1 VTLCFFLAA
10 LLPWLHWDQGPAT
23 ADAVKQAGIE
33 RLYVPAGQESAWK
46 AAGFEAR
53 SFDAAQFVK
62 LPAPGVEYKMNV
74 AAATSMPWVDANGWR
89 FERDRGGHAYYY
101 NVPWRKAPLAAAEA
115 YVYGVEA
122 VIHPDARDIGAF
134 GQMLAFLR
142 NIDRPPM
149 PVMANI
155 GIIDDGSAA
164 TGEVLNLMARRNLLF
179 QLVQAPDPKKYDLSV
194 QIGTKEFPKEEAANP
209 YAFATLIRQKLTDE
223 KRLLRIYGSDV
234 VLGRMAGDGEQ
245 VRVHLINYGGGK
257 VEGLRVRV
265 RGEYPHGALAAIG
278 VKTTALV
285 DLNAADGATEFTIAE
300 MGVYAVVDL
309 KR

>member
-1 VTLCFFLAA
+1 MLGCFLAA
-10 LLPWLHWDQGPAT
+10 LLPWLYWDQGPAT
-23 ADAVKQAGIE
+23 ADAVKQAGIA

-53 SFDAAQFVK
+53 AFDAAKFIK

-74 AAATSMPWVDANGWR
+74 AAATSLPWVDANGWR
-89 FERDRGGHAYYY
+89 FVRDRGRHAYYY
-101 NVPWRKAPLAAAEA
+101 DVAWHKAGLAAAEA

-122 VIHPDARDIGAF
+122 VIHPDARDVGTL
-134 GQMLAFLR
+134 GQMLAFLQS
-142 NIDRPPM
+142 IDRPQM
-149 PVMANI
+149 PVLANV
-155 GIIDDGSAA
+155 GIIDDGSEE
-164 TGEVLNLMARRNLLF
+164 TGEVLNLMSRRNLLF
-179 QLVQAPDPKKYDLSV
+179 QVVQAPDPKYDLNV
-194 QIGTKEFPKEEAANP
+194 QIGTKEFPKEEAADP
-209 YAFATLIRQKLTDE
+209 YGFATLIRRKLTDE

-234 VLGRMAGDGEQ
+234 VLGRLAGDSAQ

-265 RGEYPHGALAAIG
+265 RGEYPHGTLGAFG
-278 VKTTALV
+278 VKTTALD
-285 DLNAADGATEFTIAE
+285 DLSAAGDATEFTIPE